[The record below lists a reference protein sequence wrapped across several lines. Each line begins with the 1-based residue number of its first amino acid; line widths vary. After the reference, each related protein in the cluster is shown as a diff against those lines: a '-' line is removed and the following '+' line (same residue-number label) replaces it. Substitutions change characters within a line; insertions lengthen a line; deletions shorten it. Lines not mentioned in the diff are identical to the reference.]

1 MNSQM
6 IKIFFFFLNIGFFSP
21 PAAKRRTPEIKNTL
35 SPVLMII
42 IDFHF
47 IENEML
53 SNYSKHMY
61 FQATSEPGCK
71 KNLSHVCAEELFKP
85 QDNYK

>member
-1 MNSQM
+1 
-6 IKIFFFFLNIGFFSP
+6 
-21 PAAKRRTPEIKNTL
+21 
-35 SPVLMII
+35 MII